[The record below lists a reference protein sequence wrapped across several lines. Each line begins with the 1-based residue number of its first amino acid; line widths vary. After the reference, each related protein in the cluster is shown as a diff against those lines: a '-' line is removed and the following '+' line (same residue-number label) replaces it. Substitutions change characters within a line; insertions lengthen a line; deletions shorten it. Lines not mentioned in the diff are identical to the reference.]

1 MKPFA
6 IQFRPAANRFN
17 EDQYEESVQLIT
29 SVLTHPTEKKK
40 IVIKVNKGDSYIA
53 ATLHDVLK
61 QNGLTPQSK
70 KQSQKK
76 ITFKFGSK
84 EQAQKALDFFNKMR
98 NDEILEGQ
106 YGDGGSYNYKNKGTE
121 YVMTKNGVPL
131 KLSPVSRYVEVEDQE
146 TGETHV
152 VYVPPASTQS
162 ATTDVAATQSSG
174 SKTKWII
181 IAAVGAVV
189 LIAAVIIM
197 KKKGVF

>member
-1 MKPFA
+1 MKPF
-6 IQFRPAANRFN
+6 IIKINPPRTNSFN

-40 IVIKVNKGDSYIA
+40 IVIKCNKGDSYIA

-70 KQSQKK
+70 KQQQKK
-76 ITFKFGSK
+76 ITFKFSSK

-106 YGDGGSYNYKNKGTE
+106 YGSGGSYNYKGKGTE

-131 KLSPVSRYVEVEDQE
+131 KLSPVSRYVEETDPD
-146 TGETHV
+146 TGETQL
-152 VYVPPASTQS
+152 VYVPPASKQET
-162 ATTDVAATQSSG
+162 AATETSSG
-174 SKTKWII
+174 NTKWII

>member
-1 MKPFA
+1 MKPF
-6 IQFRPAANRFN
+6 IIKINPPRTNSFN

-40 IVIKVNKGDSYIA
+40 IVIKCNKGDSYIA

-70 KQSQKK
+70 KQQQRK
-76 ITFKFGSK
+76 ITFKFSSK

-106 YGDGGSYNYKNKGTE
+106 YGSGGSYNYKGKGTE

-131 KLSPVSRYVEVEDQE
+131 KLSPVSRYVEETDPE
-146 TGETHV
+146 TGETQL
-152 VYVPPASTQS
+152 VYVPPASKQ
-162 ATTDVAATQSSG
+162 ATAAKETSSG
-174 SKTKWII
+174 NTKWII

-189 LIAAVIIM
+189 LIAAIIIM
-197 KKKGVF
+197 KKKGIF